1 VSLKP
6 IPEALPVITPHL
18 VVGDAARAIELYAAA
33 LGAREIYRMP
43 GPDGRRIL
51 FSELMIG
58 DARLF
63 VVDEFPEQ
71 GALSPLTLG
80 GSPVALHLYVADV
93 DGAYRR
99 AVDAGMTVDI
109 PLADFFWGERYALLR
124 DPFGHRW
131 GLASRTEDLSPSQI
145 RERAVA
151 FYGKNRA

>member
-1 VSLKP
+1 MSLKP

-18 VVGDAARAIELYAAA
+18 IVEDAARAIAFYGQA

-71 GALSPLTLG
+71 NALSPATLG
-80 GSPVALHLYVADV
+80 GSPVVLHLYVADV
-93 DGAYRR
+93 DAVFTR
-99 AVDAGMTVDI
+99 AVGAGMTVDI
-109 PLADFFWGERYALLR
+109 PLADFFWGERYALVR

-131 GLASRTEDLSPSQI
+131 GLASRIEDLSPRQI

>member
-1 VSLKP
+1 MR
-6 IPEALPVITPHL
+6 LPDGLSRIAVAVHHL
-18 VVGDAARAIELYAAA
+18 VFDPYSW
-33 LGAREIYRMP
+33 
-43 GPDGRRIL
+43 RIL

-63 VVDEFPEQ
+63 VVDEYPEQ

-80 GSPVALHLYVADV
+80 GSPVALHLYVAEV

-109 PLADFFWGERYALLR
+109 PLADFFWGERYALLH

-131 GLASRTEDLSPSQI
+131 GLASRIEDLSPSQI

-151 FYGKNRA
+151 FYGKHRA